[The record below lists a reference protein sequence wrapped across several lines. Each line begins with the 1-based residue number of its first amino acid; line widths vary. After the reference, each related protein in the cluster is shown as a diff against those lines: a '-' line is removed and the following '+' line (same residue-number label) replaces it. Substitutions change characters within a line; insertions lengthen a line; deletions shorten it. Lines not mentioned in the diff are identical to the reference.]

1 MKPDTFVDMREA
13 MRRWHVGDKRTLQ
26 SRARKGEIRYMV
38 MSADTNRPQW
48 LFETPEACYERTHGN
63 INN

>member
-1 MKPDTFVDMREA
+1 MKEGTFIDLKEA

-26 SRARKGEIRYMV
+26 RRARNGEIRYMV
-38 MSADTNRPQW
+38 MGAKSKRPQW

-63 INN
+63 V